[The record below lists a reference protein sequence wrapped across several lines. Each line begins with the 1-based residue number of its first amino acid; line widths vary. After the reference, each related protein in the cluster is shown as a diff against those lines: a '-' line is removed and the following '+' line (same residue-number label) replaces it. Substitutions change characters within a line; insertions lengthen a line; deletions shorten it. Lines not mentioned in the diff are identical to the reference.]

1 MLLRLLR
8 LLRSAAAA
16 ATAPIHCLDSV
27 IPCIVFLHANAL
39 HTNVLHVNVFLLRP
53 AVVWKEDVVC
63 LCVQAAENQA
73 GPSEMVKVLP
83 PEMEEKLRSALV
95 NGFNMHLC
103 TYV

>member
-1 MLLRLLR
+1 MLLL
-8 LLRSAAAA
+8 SAAA
-16 ATAPIHCLDSV
+16 APIHCLDSV
-27 IPCIVFLHANAL
+27 IPCIVFLHANA
-39 HTNVLHVNVFLLRP
+39 LHVNVFLLRP

>member
-1 MLLRLLR
+1 M
-8 LLRSAAAA
+8 A
-16 ATAPIHCLDSV
+16 ATSPIHCLDSV
-27 IPCIVFLHANAL
+27 IPCIVF
-39 HTNVLHVNVFLLRP
+39 LHVNVFLLRP

-63 LCVQAAENQA
+63 LCVQAVENQA